1 MCSPVP
7 WSDGLG
13 GSAASSGTSPADIA
27 GTECPHRG
35 HSSRSA
41 RVRSRLRTSPGVIP
55 SSVCAA
61 GSGPP
66 SDSLKTEVLGAL
78 AVKEPVRLLKAKEWR
93 KRIGED
99 LYQFFD

>member
-1 MCSPVP
+1 M
-7 WSDGLG
+7 
-13 GSAASSGTSPADIA
+13 
-27 GTECPHRG
+27 
-35 HSSRSA
+35 
-41 RVRSRLRTSPGVIP
+41 IP